1 MENIARLIRV
11 GAALVLALVL
21 ALGYSTVSAGPV
33 SASAAGAS
41 GCDSDPYCHW
51 IPNFP
56 QGCDV
61 LPCWTTMQE
70 CCLP

>member
-1 MENIARLIRV
+1 MHNTMKLIRV
-11 GAALVLALVL
+11 GAALLFAFALAV
-21 ALGYSTVSAGPV
+21 GYGTGSAAPV
-33 SASAAGAS
+33 SASGSAAS

-61 LPCWTTMQE
+61 LPCWSTMQE